1 MPTVR
6 VNGQDTG
13 VDADDAREAFR
24 RLGEA
29 IRDAA
34 EAADPDDDVIEVEVP
49 DTSDIDPEPEPEPE
63 PEDDP
68 EPEPEDDPDDFDFD
82 ETGYLAPGTDPDSI
96 PPHLLPYVR
105 GINNRD
111 IRIAELEK
119 RLTEASLERRR
130 LSDFQNAVLTG
141 RANVLVR
148 NRN

>member
-6 VNGQDTG
+6 VNGRDTG

-29 IRDAA
+29 MRDAA

-49 DTSDIDPEPEPEPE
+49 DTSDIDPEPE
-63 PEDDP
+63 P

-111 IRIAELEK
+111 VRIADLER
-119 RLTEASLERRR
+119 RLTEVSLERRR

-141 RANVLVR
+141 NANVLVR
-148 NRN
+148 SRN

>member
-49 DTSDIDPEPEPEPE
+49 DTSDI
-63 PEDDP
+63 DP

-141 RANVLVR
+141 RTNVLVR

>member
-13 VDADDAREAFR
+13 VDADDAREALR

-29 IRDAA
+29 MREAA

-49 DTSDIDPEPEPEPE
+49 DTSDLDPEPKPEPEPE
-63 PEDDP
+63 PEDN
-68 EPEPEDDPDDFDFD
+68 PDDFDFD
-82 ETGYLAPGTDPDSI
+82 ETSYLAPGTDPDSI
-96 PPHLLPYVR
+96 PPHLLPFVR

-111 IRIAELEK
+111 VRIAELER

-148 NRN
+148 SRN